1 MNNFVEYVQMVF
13 TIKYPRLPNS
23 KKILLVVMKQMISEI
38 VFKNPE
44 NVEEF
49 TNIRRIFTAVVR
61 HATISFY
68 DCGDSTKII
77 ENNCFVKN
85 PGKLVKNPE
94 NFEELTKI
102 EESSHPLLNI
112 GTI

>member
-1 MNNFVEYVQMVF
+1 MD
-13 TIKYPRLPNS
+13 RC
-23 KKILLVVMKQMISEI
+23 LLL
-38 VFKNPE
+38 KNPE

-61 HATISFY
+61 HATISYY

-85 PGKLVKNPE
+85 PGKLVKIPE
-94 NFEELTKI
+94 KLTKI
-102 EESSHPLLNI
+102 EESSLPLLNM
-112 GTI
+112 GTIYYYYCEESTKPFPHFLKISLLHY